1 MEILSLTFNSIL
13 KAEELDE
20 RVRDLWTRL
29 SSRDETFDELQSNYQ
44 KLGESVTNMKKDLNQ
59 SIIQNNTLYE
69 NVNFAKKLFHY
80 N

>member
-1 MEILSLTFNSIL
+1 M

-69 NVNFAKKLFHY
+69 NVNFAKKLFH
-80 N
+80 

>member
-1 MEILSLTFNSIL
+1 M
-13 KAEELDE
+13 
-20 RVRDLWTRL
+20 RDLWTRL

-69 NVNFAKKLFHY
+69 NVNFAKKLFH
-80 N
+80 